1 MDLTILLML
10 AQDGIATG
18 AIYVLLALGL
28 VLVFSVT
35 RVIFIPIGEL
45 TTFAALSL
53 VALQGGQ
60 LPQPAWLLLI
70 GGGLCFAAD
79 LVAWRGR
86 SPARALVPGVLRFVV
101 LPVAV
106 FAVAKAAE
114 GHVLPMPLQVLLV
127 LALVVPLGSMVYRL
141 GYQPVAEA
149 SVLVLLI
156 ISVAVHFVLIGAGLM
171 LFGAEG
177 WRAQPLWDA
186 RFDLGAQSISGQ
198 VLLVLAATAALI
210 TALYLF
216 FRRSLAGKALRAAA
230 VCRRGAQLVGIGAE
244 SAGRAAF
251 TLAALIAALC
261 GVLIA
266 PLATV
271 YFDSGFLFGLK
282 GFVGA
287 IFGGLVA
294 YPSAAVGALLV
305 GLLES
310 YASFEASAFKEV
322 IVFGLIV
329 PVLLWRSLT
338 SGHGDDE

>member
-53 VALQGGQ
+53 VALQNAQ
-60 LPQPAWLLLI
+60 LPQPVWLLLVL
-70 GGGLCFAAD
+70 GGACLLAD
-79 LVAWRGR
+79 LVAWRGHG
-86 SPARALVPGVLRFVV
+86 PARRLLPAVLQYAVVPLALL
-101 LPVAV
+101 AV
-106 FAVAKAAE
+106 FKLSE
-114 GHVLPMPLQVLLV
+114 GHVLPMPVQVLLV
-127 LALVVPLGSMVYRL
+127 LALTVPFGTMVYRL

-156 ISVAVHFVLIGAGLM
+156 ISVAMHFVLLGAGLM

-186 RFDLGAQSISGQ
+186 RFTMGLQSVSGQ
-198 VLLVLAATAALI
+198 VLLVLGVTATLILALF
-210 TALYLF
+210 LF
-216 FRRSLAGKALRAAA
+216 FRGSLAGKALRAAA

-244 SAGRAAF
+244 AAGRAAF

-266 PLATV
+266 PLATI
-271 YFDSGFLFGLK
+271 YYDSGFLFGLK

-294 YPSAAVGALLV
+294 YPAAAVGALLV
-305 GLLES
+305 GLLEA